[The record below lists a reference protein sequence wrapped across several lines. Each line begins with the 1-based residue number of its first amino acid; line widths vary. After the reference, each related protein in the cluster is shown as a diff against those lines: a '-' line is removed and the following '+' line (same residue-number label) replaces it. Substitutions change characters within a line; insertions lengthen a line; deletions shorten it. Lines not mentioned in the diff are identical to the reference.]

1 MAGDFRYLP
10 RLAATLLKRA
20 LDASPVVVLMGARQ
34 TGKSTLVQSEAF
46 LGERLYLTLDD
57 LATQERAR
65 AAPDDLVASA
75 PRLIIDEVQRE
86 PDLLLAVKRAV
97 DRDRPRRNGRF
108 VLTGSANLLLMQRV
122 SESLAGRA
130 TYVPLWP
137 LTRRERNGLGT
148 AGIWSQLL
156 SASTEDW
163 FDLVRSQPDDVV
175 DWRLEARRS
184 GYPTPGLELAGD
196 DAGSLW
202 FDGYV
207 RTYLERDLR
216 DLAAISDLL
225 GFRRA
230 MQAAV
235 LRLGGL
241 LNQTEMG
248 RDTQI
253 PRATMQR
260 YLGLLETSFQAVRLA
275 PYSVNRTKRLVKSPK
290 LYWSDTAFALAVGG
304 ASPVGAHLENLVLT
318 DLVAWRDA
326 QVPAPNIHFWRTAD
340 GQEVD
345 FVIEAGERLLP
356 VEVKVA
362 ATPRDADTASLRL
375 FRREYAERFVGGLVL
390 HGGTDTLWMS
400 ERILA
405 APWWRVV

>member
-1 MAGDFRYLP
+1 MAGDFVYLP
-10 RLAATLLKRA
+10 RLAARLLRRA

-34 TGKSTLVQSEAF
+34 TGKSTLVQSEEF
-46 LGERLYLTLDD
+46 LGDRLYLTLDD

-65 AAPDDLVASA
+65 VAPDDLVASA
-75 PRLIIDEVQRE
+75 PRLTIDEVQRE
-86 PDLLLAVKRAV
+86 PDLLFAVKRVV
-97 DRDRPRRNGRF
+97 DQDRPRRNGRF
-108 VLTGSANLLLMQRV
+108 VLTGSANLLMMRRV

-130 TYVPLWP
+130 TYVHLWP
-137 LTRRERNGLGT
+137 FTRRERSGLGT
-148 AGIWSQLL
+148 AGIWSELL
-156 SASTEDW
+156 STPAEDW
-163 FDLVRSQPDDVV
+163 FDLVRSQPDGAV

-184 GYPTPGLELAGD
+184 GYPTPGLELAPD
-196 DAGSLW
+196 DAGALW

-216 DLAAISDLL
+216 DLAAIDDLL

-230 MQAAV
+230 MRAAI

-241 LNQTEMG
+241 LNQAEMG

-260 YLGLLETSFQAVRLA
+260 YLSLLEASFQAVRLP

-290 LYWSDTAFALAVGG
+290 LYWSDTALALAVGG
-304 ASPVGAHLENLVLT
+304 SPPVGVHLENLILT
-318 DLVAWRDA
+318 DLLAWRDG
-326 QVPAPNIHFWRTAD
+326 QVPVPEVHFWRTAS

-345 FVIEAGERLLP
+345 FVIEAGDRLLP
-356 VEVKVA
+356 VEVKA
-362 ATPRDADTASLRL
+362 ATTPRHADASAIRVFQS
-375 FRREYAERFVGGLVL
+375 EYADRFAGGLVL

-400 ERILA
+400 DRILA
-405 APWWRVV
+405 APWWRVI